1 MRLFLLAACLVC
13 ALASRPLDE
22 HESVK
27 KVLRTWLA
35 DKQVEIVDHPES
47 PRELRAVAAVAEG
60 SHGLAQQLDA
70 NKLSVSRSCNTPGYT
85 GEFCEFPICYE
96 TNPTLPPVMEEE
108 TVAIDASTLANCT
121 QQYVV
126 YVDES
131 MYAVSID
138 IEMDSPLNPTFTLQ
152 GEDGSVANPDLLTQT
167 RDHVEAV
174 FGYLPPGR
182 YLVIPSADLK
192 TTSCVLSVRA
202 RTSITVTGGFLLGE
216 GTASERSDY
225 PQKYTYYQQLASVV
239 VHANSLRSPAKLQS
253 INFIGE
259 ENTMYRPRLL
269 STRYNC
275 SYEYIFESF
284 FCKSTGSYLYQVE
297 GVSFQG
303 FTFRRLFPFSCLVN
317 PATTAA
323 PPSTVA
329 PTEPAKC
336 KNNGIFVKNLDGST
350 YCYCLGLYTGAD
362 CGTRVCANGGTPDSN
377 GKCMCAAGFMGEFCE
392 NVYCTDNTGLA
403 FDAEHPTLT
412 LVIRTRQQLSDVIA
426 QVSRA
431 VQTMVNDLTF
441 DPDYLRRY
449 VLVLFNNNKAT
460 TNSYPDSISLLDA
473 LSAAAKTTDT
483 SGGCSD
489 VTFNALSAA
498 LSQYLTYKSPVYV
511 ITDAVPSDG
520 SEVDNVYH
528 LANDWRSPIHFI
540 YLEPKTASGCKA
552 DIEDSAYRLMDT
564 VAQRSSGQTFYFQ
577 DYSKIETFLT
587 QHFVNTIYRT
597 QLLLSNDLPVCS
609 DQLVYKAVSVDVTV
623 QMFVIVATG
632 RNISLVLTNPDG
644 EFAKSDV
651 AYTDGIN
658 NIWVYNGPYTGNWLF
673 NIRSSGSTQACNFKV
688 FQSVYHTPGTRDNQ
702 MDLFWSTSADLDSD
716 VGLNQPLVGF
726 EHAFVMHLTNYP
738 VAVPPERVQAFLTIT
753 ANRGGQTTQVYA
765 SNGIWRDLCS
775 YNFYFPPF
783 ACKIPNEILYY
794 NFYAQDLYGF
804 AVQRAGVM
812 YCAEIPPP
820 PTQTSGCQNGG
831 VMNAANTT
839 CFCPPGF
846 TGDFCTQVECYN
858 GGKYVGNQCSC
869 QIGWTGTFCEIPKC
883 IDKGISPEFMM
894 NYVDMVFMV
903 ELTAQAHAQ
912 VVSLNQQFADL
923 IRDVQAQS
931 QTWINRFYLVGYNST
946 WADVLAVSPSSDPH
960 EVIDTLNRIAG
971 TIPTDTG
978 CKVQLWQAFIKML
991 QWNIP
996 AGSFVQIF
1004 QTSPENDG
1012 NLDTVAEIYD
1022 AMRALYINING
1033 FLSYTPT
1040 FKPNGFAC
1048 NATQIDYETVFA
1060 MVGGSDG
1067 TVYPVQPGNIQDIA
1081 QIIPLLYSSGQV
1093 YGQWSFQCKTPMQV
1107 YFPIDAYTQTIQLN
1121 TFGYNKKMQVFD
1133 ANGNVVQGYSLV
1145 SDAYSGWDILEIR
1158 KDCDAGWDKAG
1169 QYCLQFV
1176 INQKSFAD
1184 AQRHCHEAG
1193 GNLVDDLNDGK
1204 HQFIASVAHGFSFWL
1219 GLYNNNGTGYVW
1231 DRPDG
1236 VAPLPLNQNQQYWN
1250 GGGAAPPYDPKA
1262 ACVFWDGST
1271 TNTNTWTLG
1280 NCNTA
1285 LPFLCQKHQYD
1296 KDHRPNVIGDDD
1308 LPAGKWSMSISVN
1321 PAAGQMEVC
1330 SVAIKV
1336 QSSLQ
1341 LITGFATD
1349 VYTDTPYLDP
1359 IGDSQTNRLISYLHS
1374 LDNAHRTPILTH
1386 SLLYDAYNGTFYNA
1400 ATYNARVG
1408 CSFPWVSQ
1416 TFPCPNGQN
1425 DANEFFIAH
1434 IGEDEFGNMFQ
1445 RATLAHCNKAD
1456 LSCGSGGVRY
1466 NGTCV
1471 CTEYWTGRFCTV
1483 PICVNGGVR
1492 STTTNQCV
1500 CPKGYTGP
1508 NCQLE
1513 ECTSPSPVKFTTD
1526 AKSLV
1531 FAIEVTKPTLDAVKG
1546 LVSQLSAIVSNA
1558 TAVHPNWFAN
1568 YVLVTFD
1575 STGPSAPATFSS
1587 INALVMSLN
1596 SAVSRATDAGGCSL
1610 PIYKA
1615 LTNALSQ
1622 KVAYPNSEL
1631 FLITAAT
1638 PGDNTAKQAGLEE
1651 ISDTQAHV
1659 NYIYLTSAA
1668 CTPSDAA
1675 MNPMVQTAYTS
1686 GGNVAFVDSTNL
1698 NSYLNAYLA
1707 TLYGSSVLSNPT
1719 FHSNYDCSTP
1729 RNWYVQV
1736 DMLTT
1741 AIYVSSTSQY
1751 GSLGVIDP
1759 LNQDMAP
1766 KVLYNAGRTKLYEI
1780 DADRLP
1786 GIYTLTVTSP
1796 GSCYVHV
1803 YSAGGAKVFS
1813 EFATTTTNDPLG
1825 SHQDGSVPHPSTGG
1839 LTQFP
1844 KIRDIFNKQV
1854 MLRSPLYRR
1863 GMCSFEYYSDPFVCQ
1878 SQSLEFMVIGMDEF
1892 NQQFR
1897 RLEQFF
1903 CVSHNDTTRT
1913 TVPSPVVSTTPYKP
1927 VVTTQPVVTT
1937 MTTQPVVTT
1946 NPPPVTTQPAPVMS
1960 TSPSDHLTT
1969 PAVSSG
1975 LFDVVFLIDVSQE
1988 ASTRLS
1994 DMNNFVS
2001 SLMSGFIV
2009 SQQNSRVAL
2018 IAVGSVGMGAVPVA
2032 NLNTI
2037 GSQADLLKYLQIVVD
2052 FSDFGSPGQAL
2063 AQALGIAVDNN
2074 FMSAGYRTTI
2084 TNHVIVYVTA
2094 TTKFDDNPAPVA
2106 TKILQAGS
2114 YGIITV
2120 GYGQLATDKAAL
2132 QSISGGSSCTFTA
2145 SDSATLNAQITS
2157 VRNLITVAG
2166 TNGGK
2171 YCNGGN

>member
-70 NKLSVSRSCNTPGYT
+70 SKLSVSRSCNTPGYT

-131 MYAVSID
+131 TYAVSID

-152 GEDGSVANPDLLTQT
+152 GEDGSVANPDLFTQT

-297 GVSFQG
+297 
-303 FTFRRLFPFSCLVN
+303 VN

-412 LVIRTRQQLSDVIA
+412 LVIRTRQQLSDVIS

-449 VLVLFNNNKAT
+449 VLVLFNNNNAYELRKA
-460 TNSYPDSISLLDA
+460 I
-473 LSAAAKTTDT
+473 
-483 SGGCSD
+483 
-489 VTFNALSAA
+489 FSAA

-577 DYSKIETFLT
+577 DYS
-587 QHFVNTIYRT
+587 
-597 QLLLSNDLPVCS
+597 
-609 DQLVYKAVSVDVTV
+609 
-623 QMFVIVATG
+623 
-632 RNISLVLTNPDG
+632 NISLVLTNPDG
-644 EFAKSDV
+644 EFAKSDI

-738 VAVPPERVQAFLTIT
+738 V
-753 ANRGGQTTQVYA
+753 YA

-783 ACKIPNEILYY
+783 ACKVPNEILYY
-794 NFYAQDLYGF
+794 N
-804 AVQRAGVM
+804 V
-812 YCAEIPPP
+812 IPPP

-946 WADVLAVSPSSDPH
+946 
-960 EVIDTLNRIAG
+960 
-971 TIPTDTG
+971 
-978 CKVQLWQAFIKML
+978 C
-991 QWNIP
+991 
-996 AGSFVQIF
+996 
-1004 QTSPENDG
+1004 
-1012 NLDTVAEIYD
+1012 
-1022 AMRALYINING
+1022 
-1033 FLSYTPT
+1033 
-1040 FKPNGFAC
+1040 
-1048 NATQIDYETVFA
+1048 
-1060 MVGGSDG
+1060 
-1067 TVYPVQPGNIQDIA
+1067 
-1081 QIIPLLYSSGQV
+1081 
-1093 YGQWSFQCKTPMQV
+1093 
-1107 YFPIDAYTQTIQLN
+1107 
-1121 TFGYNKKMQVFD
+1121 
-1133 ANGNVVQGYSLV
+1133 
-1145 SDAYSGWDILEIR
+1145 
-1158 KDCDAGWDKAG
+1158 
-1169 QYCLQFV
+1169 
-1176 INQKSFAD
+1176 
-1184 AQRHCHEAG
+1184 
-1193 GNLVDDLNDGK
+1193 
-1204 HQFIASVAHGFSFWL
+1204 
-1219 GLYNNNGTGYVW
+1219 
-1231 DRPDG
+1231 
-1236 VAPLPLNQNQQYWN
+1236 
-1250 GGGAAPPYDPKA
+1250 
-1262 ACVFWDGST
+1262 
-1271 TNTNTWTLG
+1271 
-1280 NCNTA
+1280 
-1285 LPFLCQKHQYD
+1285 
-1296 KDHRPNVIGDDD
+1296 
-1308 LPAGKWSMSISVN
+1308 
-1321 PAAGQMEVC
+1321 
-1330 SVAIKV
+1330 
-1336 QSSLQ
+1336 
-1341 LITGFATD
+1341 
-1349 VYTDTPYLDP
+1349 
-1359 IGDSQTNRLISYLHS
+1359 
-1374 LDNAHRTPILTH
+1374 
-1386 SLLYDAYNGTFYNA
+1386 
-1400 ATYNARVG
+1400 
-1408 CSFPWVSQ
+1408 
-1416 TFPCPNGQN
+1416 
-1425 DANEFFIAH
+1425 
-1434 IGEDEFGNMFQ
+1434 
-1445 RATLAHCNKAD
+1445 
-1456 LSCGSGGVRY
+1456 
-1466 NGTCV
+1466 
-1471 CTEYWTGRFCTV
+1471 
-1483 PICVNGGVR
+1483 
-1492 STTTNQCV
+1492 
-1500 CPKGYTGP
+1500 
-1508 NCQLE
+1508 
-1513 ECTSPSPVKFTTD
+1513 
-1526 AKSLV
+1526 
-1531 FAIEVTKPTLDAVKG
+1531 
-1546 LVSQLSAIVSNA
+1546 
-1558 TAVHPNWFAN
+1558 
-1568 YVLVTFD
+1568 
-1575 STGPSAPATFSS
+1575 
-1587 INALVMSLN
+1587 
-1596 SAVSRATDAGGCSL
+1596 
-1610 PIYKA
+1610 
-1615 LTNALSQ
+1615 
-1622 KVAYPNSEL
+1622 
-1631 FLITAAT
+1631 
-1638 PGDNTAKQAGLEE
+1638 
-1651 ISDTQAHV
+1651 
-1659 NYIYLTSAA
+1659 
-1668 CTPSDAA
+1668 
-1675 MNPMVQTAYTS
+1675 
-1686 GGNVAFVDSTNL
+1686 
-1698 NSYLNAYLA
+1698 
-1707 TLYGSSVLSNPT
+1707 
-1719 FHSNYDCSTP
+1719 
-1729 RNWYVQV
+1729 
-1736 DMLTT
+1736 
-1741 AIYVSSTSQY
+1741 
-1751 GSLGVIDP
+1751 
-1759 LNQDMAP
+1759 
-1766 KVLYNAGRTKLYEI
+1766 
-1780 DADRLP
+1780 
-1786 GIYTLTVTSP
+1786 
-1796 GSCYVHV
+1796 
-1803 YSAGGAKVFS
+1803 
-1813 EFATTTTNDPLG
+1813 
-1825 SHQDGSVPHPSTGG
+1825 
-1839 LTQFP
+1839 
-1844 KIRDIFNKQV
+1844 
-1854 MLRSPLYRR
+1854 
-1863 GMCSFEYYSDPFVCQ
+1863 
-1878 SQSLEFMVIGMDEF
+1878 
-1892 NQQFR
+1892 
-1897 RLEQFF
+1897 
-1903 CVSHNDTTRT
+1903 
-1913 TVPSPVVSTTPYKP
+1913 
-1927 VVTTQPVVTT
+1927 
-1937 MTTQPVVTT
+1937 
-1946 NPPPVTTQPAPVMS
+1946 
-1960 TSPSDHLTT
+1960 
-1969 PAVSSG
+1969 
-1975 LFDVVFLIDVSQE
+1975 
-1988 ASTRLS
+1988 RLS
-1994 DMNNFVS
+1994 
-2001 SLMSGFIV
+2001 
-2009 SQQNSRVAL
+2009 
-2018 IAVGSVGMGAVPVA
+2018 
-2032 NLNTI
+2032 
-2037 GSQADLLKYLQIVVD
+2037 
-2052 FSDFGSPGQAL
+2052 
-2063 AQALGIAVDNN
+2063 
-2074 FMSAGYRTTI
+2074 
-2084 TNHVIVYVTA
+2084 
-2094 TTKFDDNPAPVA
+2094 
-2106 TKILQAGS
+2106 KIL
-2114 YGIITV
+2114 
-2120 GYGQLATDKAAL
+2120 
-2132 QSISGGSSCTFTA
+2132 
-2145 SDSATLNAQITS
+2145 
-2157 VRNLITVAG
+2157 
-2166 TNGGK
+2166 
-2171 YCNGGN
+2171 